1 MSIQTDLTRLQSAK
15 AAIKA
20 AIEGKGVTVPEA
32 ILLDGMA
39 ALIESIEAGGLQFGK
54 YTTVT
59 YGSFVPTEDIQ
70 QYTIDLG
77 YKGAGDVPAVEA
89 FALIRDLNS
98 TYGGTTT
105 SNSMVAG
112 IDIKNVTA
120 STGAGAKSVSTC
132 MYYNSSSTLT
142 RTNSISSYNSQSSDI
157 IERTV
162 TLKTGKINSSLRL
175 TAGAT
180 YSWIAM
186 RREK

>member
-1 MSIQTDLTRLQSAK
+1 MSIQTELTRLTNAK

-32 ILLDGMA
+32 TLLNGMA
-39 ALIESIEAGGLQFGK
+39 SLIDAIEAGGIQFGK

-59 YGSFVPTEDIQ
+59 YGSFVPTEDITE
-70 QYTIDLG
+70 YTIDLG
-77 YKGAGDVPAVEA
+77 YKGSGRIPAVEA
-89 FALIRDLNS
+89 FALIRDLDS
-98 TYGGTTT
+98 TYSGKII
-105 SNSMVAG
+105 SNSMVAS
-112 IDIKNVTA
+112 IDIQNVAA
-120 STGAGAKSVSTC
+120 STGGSKKSASTC
-132 MYYNSSSTLT
+132 MYYNSSSTIT
-142 RTNSISSYNSQSSDI
+142 RTNSISSYNSQSSDS

-162 TLKTGKINSSLRL
+162 TLTTGNINSSLRL